1 MNFYKNIRLA
11 LVLALSLG
19 WMVSFHS
26 CQMEL
31 PMYNQPDDALNFDVS
46 RNGETGQ
53 PIDKLYSFV
62 YVGDDVMQDTVWITL
77 KTQGFLK
84 DVDRPFRLHQL
95 MADSLVN
102 AVAGV
107 HYTSFDSAE
116 MLKYCVIPAGQNTVK
131 VPIIVHRDASLDE
144 SDVRLN
150 IEVMPNENFTQGV
163 VEKNYY
169 PIVISNLLTKPARW
183 ESYYFGT
190 YGPVKHRFM
199 IAQTGL
205 RWDDEFVAQI
215 LDGDYGYVKYLTM
228 FLYQRLQV
236 VNAERK
242 AQGLEELKE
251 ATGKKV
257 AFDYGGSF

>member
-1 MNFYKNIRLA
+1 MNFYKYIKSA
-11 LVLALSLG
+11 LVLALCLG
-19 WMVSFHS
+19 GMVSFHS
-26 CQMEL
+26 CKMEL
-31 PMYNQPDDALNFDVS
+31 PMYDLPDDALNFSVTRD
-46 RNGETGQ
+46 GETKK
-53 PIDKLYSFV
+53 PIDKFYSFV
-62 YVGDDVMQDTVWITL
+62 YVNDSVMQDTVWITL
-77 KTQGFLK
+77 NTQGFVK
-84 DVDRPFRLHQL
+84 DQDRTFRLRQS
-95 MADSLVN
+95 MVDSVAN

-107 HYTSFDSAE
+107 HYTSFDSPE
-116 MLKYCVIPAGQNTVK
+116 MLKYCIVPAGQNTVK

-169 PIVISNLLTKPARW
+169 PIVISNLLTMPARW

-199 IAQTGL
+199 ITQTGL
-205 RWDDEFVAQI
+205 RWDDDFMVQI
-215 LDGDYGYVKYLTM
+215 LEGDYGYVKYLSM
-228 FLYQRLQV
+228 LLYQRLQV